1 MEKTKREKELE
12 AQVEQLSGQIETL
25 HRQIEE
31 MKDEAAPVVSS
42 NRDTNE
48 SYLNEYVDVRLFKD
62 NGKYKEPLYVGI
74 NGKNCMIPR
83 GEFVRIKR
91 KFAFLIEQSEIQE
104 MKAAETLQQAKDR
117 YAQESVQ
124 PTLM

>member
-12 AQVEQLSGQIETL
+12 AQIEQLTEQLEA
-25 HRQIEE
+25 
-31 MKDEAAPVVSS
+31 MKQEAPLAVTP
-42 NRDTNE
+42 RDTQE
-48 SYLNEYVDVRLFKD
+48 AYLNEYVDVRLFKD
-62 NGKYKEPLYVGI
+62 SDKYKEPLFVGI

-104 MKAAETLQQAKDR
+104 MRAAEVLQEAKDR
-117 YAQESVQ
+117 YVQESTQ
-124 PTLM
+124 PAMM